1 VPHWSFSFGIQA
13 EIAVL
18 GVTFQ
23 QALAFQVTANAPGDQ
38 GFGLIEAVGCMEQ
51 RGEVV
56 AVSGDVGVVRSEA
69 VLDEGGPDVCRARS

>member
-1 VPHWSFSFGIQA
+1 MLLTKVRDADLETLVVEG
-13 EIAVL
+13 L
-18 GVTFQ
+18 
-23 QALAFQVTANAPGDQ
+23 
-38 GFGLIEAVGCMEQ
+38 GLIEAVGCMEQ

>member
-1 VPHWSFSFGIQA
+1 VIRLLNGFSGDVF
-13 EIAVL
+13 
-18 GVTFQ
+18 
-23 QALAFQVTANAPGDQ
+23 GDQ